1 LQQSQLFKLAMK
13 IFTKIFVSIF
23 YIGYIKFASGT
34 WGSLAA
40 IIILYP
46 CIKFTLLSFQSL
58 IIVFMILFFI
68 SNLSINFFSKFT
80 NSNDSKHI
88 VIDELLGIFII
99 LIFYDFIFIYNDFIT
114 LILIFF
120 VFRLFDII
128 KLFPANYIDKNFK
141 NGYGVMMDDII
152 AGIYT
157 ILTLIIINVFI

>member
-1 LQQSQLFKLAMK
+1 MK
-13 IFTKIFVSIF
+13 IFTKLFVSIF

-34 WGSLAA
+34 WGSLAS
-40 IIILYP
+40 ILILYP
-46 CIKFTLLSFQSL
+46 FIKFTVLSFEALL
-58 IIVFMILFFI
+58 IIFIILFFI
-68 SNLSINFFSKFT
+68 SNLFINYFSNFT

-120 VFRLFDII
+120 IFRLFDII
-128 KLFPANYIDKNFK
+128 KIFPANYIDKNLK
-141 NGYGVMMDDII
+141 NGYGVIMDDIV

-157 ILTLIIINVFI
+157 IFTLIILNAFI

>member
-1 LQQSQLFKLAMK
+1 MK

-46 CIKFTLLSFQSL
+46 IIKFTLLSFETQ
-58 IIVFMILFFI
+58 IIIFIILFFI
-68 SNLSINFFSKFT
+68 SNLFINYFSNFT

-120 VFRLFDII
+120 IFRLFDII
-128 KLFPANYIDKNFK
+128 KIFPANYIDTNFK
-141 NGYGVMMDDII
+141 NGYGVMMDDIV

-157 ILTLIIINVFI
+157 IFTLMILNAFI

>member
-1 LQQSQLFKLAMK
+1 MK
-13 IFTKIFVSIF
+13 IFTKLFVSIF

-34 WGSLAA
+34 WGSLAS
-40 IIILYP
+40 ILILYP
-46 CIKFTLLSFQSL
+46 CIKFTALSFEAS
-58 IIVFMILFFI
+58 IIIFIILFFI
-68 SNLSINFFSKFT
+68 SNLFINYFSNFT

-120 VFRLFDII
+120 IFRLFDII
-128 KLFPANYIDKNFK
+128 KIFPANYIDKNLK
-141 NGYGVMMDDII
+141 NGYGVMMDDIV

-157 ILTLIIINVFI
+157 IFTLMILNVFI

>member
-1 LQQSQLFKLAMK
+1 MK
-13 IFTKIFVSIF
+13 IFTNLFVSIF
-23 YIGYIKFASGT
+23 FVGYIKFASGT
-34 WGSLAA
+34 WGSLAS

-46 CIKFTLLSFQSL
+46 VIKFSILSFEVL
-58 IIVFMILFFI
+58 IIVFVILFFI
-68 SNLSINFFSKFT
+68 SNLFINYFSNFT

-120 VFRLFDII
+120 IFRLFDII
-128 KLFPANYIDKNFK
+128 KIFPANYIDKNLK
-141 NGYGVMMDDII
+141 NGYGVIMDDIV

-157 ILTLIIINVFI
+157 ILTLMILNAFI

>member
-1 LQQSQLFKLAMK
+1 M
-13 IFTKIFVSIF
+13 SIF

-40 IIILYP
+40 ILILFPIIK
-46 CIKFTLLSFQSL
+46 ITTLSFELL
-58 IIVFMILFFI
+58 IIIFVILFFI
-68 SNLSINFFSKFT
+68 SNLFINYFSNLT

-99 LIFYDFIFIYNDFIT
+99 LIFYDLIFIYNDFLT
-114 LILIFF
+114 LFLIFF
-120 VFRLFDII
+120 IFRLFDIM

-141 NGYGVMMDDII
+141 NGYGVIIDDVV

-157 ILTLIIINVFI
+157 ILTLMILNVFI

>member
-1 LQQSQLFKLAMK
+1 MKL
-13 IFTKIFVSIF
+13 FTKLFVSIF

-46 CIKFTLLSFQSL
+46 IIKFNLLSLETQ
-58 IIVFMILFFI
+58 IIIFIILFFI
-68 SNLSINFFSKFT
+68 SNLFINYFSNFT

-120 VFRLFDII
+120 IFRLFDII
-128 KLFPANYIDKNFK
+128 KIFPANYIDKNLK
-141 NGYGVMMDDII
+141 NGYGVIMDDIV
-152 AGIYT
+152 AGVYT
-157 ILTLIIINVFI
+157 IFTLMILNVFI

>member
-1 LQQSQLFKLAMK
+1 MK

-23 YIGYIKFASGT
+23 FVGYIKFASGT

-40 IIILYP
+40 ILILYP
-46 CIKFTLLSFQSL
+46 IIKYTMLSLEVL
-58 IIVFMILFFI
+58 IIIFIILFFI
-68 SNLSINFFSKFT
+68 SNLFINFFSNFT

-114 LILIFF
+114 LISIFF
-120 VFRLFDII
+120 IFRLFDILKI
-128 KLFPANYIDKNFK
+128 FPANYIDKNLK
-141 NGYGVMMDDII
+141 NGYGVMIDDIV

-157 ILTLIIINVFI
+157 IFTLMILNVFI